1 MAKQYYSVLTTY
13 GSQQLA
19 TAIASRQSLNITH
32 FAVGDGNGQA
42 VTPDVARTS
51 LVREVYRATISAVS
65 RDPRNNKQV
74 IFELTIPENVG
85 GFHIREMGIFDNQ
98 NKLIAYANCPESFKP
113 TLSSG
118 SGKIQV
124 MRMILLVESSD
135 AVTMKV
141 DDSVIFV
148 TRGQLTPK
156 KITAESQ
163 NGVDNEG
170 HSHEI
175 EQASTTVKGIVKL
188 TDALNLNDSTLA
200 LTAKA
205 GKQLKDEIGECIKNN
220 KKSSST
226 NSNSEDTVATS
237 KAVKAVADIA
247 NAKQSPATTLA
258 GYGIADFKIEQLA
271 QNVNLNDVKTAG
283 IYGQDNW
290 RYATRDNNY
299 PEDSKKGALTV
310 YNVGNDCIQEY
321 RVKNVDLI
329 FRRAFESN
337 NWSAWNKMNVE
348 RSSDISDFNQAVNNL
363 INQSM
368 TKNFTHSFTE
378 NGWQKLASGLIV
390 QWGVKNYQRY
400 PGERIE
406 TISLPI
412 SFPTKCL
419 LVTTS
424 VIASGA
430 GRCDSSANVVN
441 KSRTEIEIG
450 TEGYGGALEQYR
462 GFCWFAIGY

>member
-1 MAKQYYSVLTTY
+1 MAKQYSSILTTY

-19 TAIASRQSLNITH
+19 TAIASRQPLNITH

-42 VTPDVARTS
+42 VTPNVSRTS
-51 LVREVYRATISAVS
+51 LVREVHRATISAVS

-141 DDSVIFV
+141 DDTVIFV

-156 KITAESQ
+156 KITADSQ
-163 NGVDNEG
+163 NGVDDDG

-175 EQASTTVKGIVKL
+175 ESASTTVKGIVQL
-188 TDALNLNDSTLA
+188 TDTLNLNDSTLA

-237 KAVKAVADIA
+237 KAVKTVAEIA
-247 NAKQSPATTLA
+247 NAKQSPANTLS
-258 GYGIADFKIEQLA
+258 GYGITDFKIEQLA
-271 QNVNLNDVKTAG
+271 ENINLNDIKTAG
-283 IYGQDNW
+283 IYGQNYW
-290 RYATRDNNY
+290 QWATTENNY
-299 PEDSKKGALTV
+299 PEANKKGALIV
-310 YNVGNDCIQEY
+310 YKVGNDCVQEY
-321 RVKNVDLI
+321 RVKNVDLA
-329 FRRAFESN
+329 FRRSFEGNS
-337 NWSAWNKMNVE
+337 WSAWKKMNVE

-363 INQSM
+363 INQSL
-368 TKNFTHSFTE
+368 TQNFTHSFTD
-378 NGWQKLASGLIV
+378 NGWQKLPSGLII
-390 QWGVKNYQRY
+390 QWGVKNHDRY
-400 PGERIE
+400 PGERQE
-406 TISLPI
+406 TIT
-412 SFPTKCL
+412 FPLAFPRKCL
-419 LVTTS
+419 NISTT
-424 VIASGA
+424 VIASNTGQ
-430 GRCDSSANVVN
+430 GDSTVNVI
-441 KSRTEIEIG
+441 SETRTAFTVG
-450 TEGYGGALEQYR
+450 LEGFGGSTGHYR
-462 GFCWFAIGY
+462 GYKWFAIGY

>member
-19 TAIASRQSLNITH
+19 TAIASHQPLNITH

-42 VTPDVARTS
+42 VTPALARTS

-258 GYGIADFKIEQLA
+258 GYGIADFKIEQLS
-271 QNVNLNDVKTAG
+271 QNVNLNDVKTPG

-321 RVKNVDLI
+321 RVKNVGLI

-348 RSSDISDFNQAVNNL
+348 RSSDISDFNQAVNQV
-363 INQSM
+363 INQS
-368 TKNFTHSFTE
+368 FTYQKISDFEIWKFPNGLMIQTYRWALPLGRNSPIGGDSFNWAVTFVE
-378 NGWQKLASGLIV
+378 KPRISISSEINSGNQADTWINLGKTGTGSKCVFYINESFFHNEQKHV
-390 QWGVKNYQRY
+390 
-400 PGERIE
+400 E
-406 TISLPI
+406 
-412 SFPTKCL
+412 FH
-419 LVTTS
+419 
-424 VIASGA
+424 
-430 GRCDSSANVVN
+430 
-441 KSRTEIEIG
+441 
-450 TEGYGGALEQYR
+450 
-462 GFCWFAIGY
+462 AIGRWK